1 MIAARAPF
9 ALATALVVAATTGH
23 ARGDRRSPTTRDDA
37 KPCAPVAASAR
48 PATRPSSSEPS
59 VAELRRNLEQ
69 LARFAESAGKRK
81 RWNDQARAL
90 ATVAGIYNFLGLSD
104 SALSAAEGARALL
117 ARVTDPSLEPTVR
130 AVYGE
135 TQQYRGR
142 HDLARAEYARGL
154 AVSIGPEL
162 ALVRGRLCMDLGAAY
177 RELGDLDS
185 AEHYLTRALALRES
199 LGDQEGVAV
208 TLGNLGRV
216 LQDLGR
222 VDSSLAL
229 FDSVLAIRQHTR
241 NTVAEAAAW
250 NNKGHAYYLLELPD
264 SALACFERAA
274 ALVRGRHPSLE
285 GLALHNRG
293 RTELALGRL
302 TEARRALDA
311 GRALKRLAG
320 DSAGESWALQDLGR
334 VELAERR
341 WDAAI
346 TRLDSARGLMRR
358 QGDRV
363 REGSTLYHLGTVYHA
378 RGAPGDLRR
387 AAAYYDSASAVRAV
401 VGRRTV
407 RDEDRV
413 VFAEQDVQLTARW
426 ALAWLALGDGARG
439 DSASRGSLLAA
450 ERGRAR
456 ALRDLLRAGSEIAV
470 AGLHP
475 SDTTAGDG
483 YPGGGALLRTAAA
496 TRASILSYLLTEHAL
511 LAWVALPTGE
521 VRVHCQRVAAAAMD
535 TLVAGLRA
543 QLWAAN
549 AERATEGLRE
559 RPATFLGTPA
569 DSLPASCARSTLS
582 ATRAVA
588 GGRDSV
594 LAAAARLLLPPPLR
608 AALPADT
615 AELVVI
621 PHAVLALVP
630 FAALP
635 VDAAGTPLGV
645 RYALRYAP
653 SLALLAMVEQGGA
666 SGRRPTR
673 ALIVADPTMPPDPD
687 GGEPF
692 SSLGM
697 ARQTALWLSSELR
710 STALVGADASET
722 AVLRDLGSAE
732 LVHFGTHGRA
742 YGTEA
747 RARRSFVALAPAGSG
762 DGLLTMSEVRTGP
775 RLTASLVVLSAC
787 ETGLGDLKGAEGTV
801 GLQRAFLARGA
812 RSVLVTLWKVDTVA
826 TDSLVRKFYR
836 YWMDE
841 RTPRTKAEALRLA
854 QAEVRRL
861 PIARANPAHYWAGFQ
876 LVGAR

>member
-1 MIAARAPF
+1 VIAARVPF
-9 ALATALVVAATTGH
+9 ALAAVLVLAATTGA
-23 ARGDRRSPTTRDDA
+23 ARGTRSPSTRVDTD
-37 KPCAPVAASAR
+37 PCAPVAASAR
-48 PATRPSSSEPS
+48 PATRSSSAEPS

-69 LARFAESAGKRK
+69 LTRFAESAGKRK

-104 SALSAAEGARALL
+104 SALAAAEGARALL
-117 ARVTDPSLEPTVR
+117 AHVTDTAVEPTVR

-142 HDLARAEYARGL
+142 HDVARAEYARGL
-154 AVSIGPEL
+154 SAASAPEL

-250 NNKGHAYYLLELPD
+250 NNKGHAYHLLELPD
-264 SALACFERAA
+264 SALASFERAA

-302 TEARRALDA
+302 AEARRALDA
-311 GRALKRLAG
+311 GRALKRMAG

-346 TRLDSARGLMRR
+346 ARLDSARVLMRR

-387 AAAYYDSASAVRAV
+387 ATAYYDSASAVRAA
-401 VGRRTV
+401 VGRTTV

-426 ALAWLALGDGARG
+426 ALAWLALGDAARG

-456 ALRDLLRAGSEIAV
+456 ALRDLLRTGSGVTV
-470 AGLHP
+470 AGLLP
-475 SDTTAGDG
+475 SDTIAGNGYPAGDE
-483 YPGGGALLRTAAA
+483 LLRVAAA
-496 TRASILSYLLTEHAL
+496 TRASVLSYLLTERAL
-511 LAWVALPTGE
+511 LAWVALPTGD
-521 VRVHCQRVAAAAMD
+521 VRVHCQRVAAAGVD
-535 TLVAGLRA
+535 TLVAALRA
-543 QLWAAN
+543 QLWAAS

-559 RPATFLGTPA
+559 RPATFLGA
-569 DSLPASCARSTLS
+569 AAESLPASCERSTLS
-582 ATRAVA
+582 ATSAVA

-594 LAAAARLLLPPPLR
+594 LAATARLLLPPSLR

-621 PHAVLALVP
+621 PHGPLGLVP

-635 VDAAGTPLGV
+635 IDAAATPMGV
-645 RYALRYAP
+645 RWALRYAP
-653 SLALLAMVEQGGA
+653 SLALLATVERDGA
-666 SGRRPTR
+666 SDRRPAR
-673 ALIVADPTMPPDPD
+673 ALIVADPAMPPDPD
-687 GGEPF
+687 GGQPF
-692 SSLGM
+692 SPLGM
-697 ARQTALWLSSELR
+697 ARLTAQWLSRELGGN
-710 STALVGADASET
+710 ALVGADASET
-722 AVLRDLGSAE
+722 TVLRELGTAQ

-747 RARRSFVALAPAGSG
+747 RARRSFVALAPAGTG
-762 DGLLTMSEVRTGP
+762 DGLLTMSEVMTGP
-775 RLTASLVVLSAC
+775 RLSASLVVLSAC
-787 ETGLGDLKGAEGTV
+787 ETGLGDLKGAEGTI

-836 YWMDE
+836 YWLDE